1 MIWSS
6 STRARSR
13 SRATCA
19 SRNAGPAPNA
29 ALERAYLEAVK
40 SSVWEGSVSFSS
52 VKTFIKQWPCSADV
66 PDGVCNGWRAFLA
79 APSGP
84 EGAEALVTKEET
96 AADTE
101 GEYVINA
108 MVVDGR
114 KVLMIPLRKLEK
126 RRFLYYML
134 LPGSKQ

>member
-1 MIWSS
+1 M
-6 STRARSR
+6 
-13 SRATCA
+13 
-19 SRNAGPAPNA
+19 
-29 ALERAYLEAVK
+29 
-40 SSVWEGSVSFSS
+40 
-52 VKTFIKQWPCSADV
+52 
-66 PDGVCNGWRAFLA
+66 
-79 APSGP
+79 
-84 EGAEALVTKEET
+84 TKEET